1 MSEQSV
7 IKSKVMIDMVSK
19 NPIEDGAVIFE
30 DGLITLSG
38 NYEKIKNKI
47 RSDAKIYDYND
58 SVLIPGMVDCHTHHN
73 GFGDGRS
80 GDSIAEI
87 EDNIFLKGLF
97 FL

>member
-38 NYEKIKNKI
+38 NYEKIKN
-47 RSDAKIYDYND
+47 N
-58 SVLIPGMVDCHTHHN
+58 
-73 GFGDGRS
+73 
-80 GDSIAEI
+80 E
-87 EDNIFLKGLF
+87 
-97 FL
+97 